1 MQRSITELALVRA
14 HNLKPGD
21 RLISPKSAFGL
32 IKHHA
37 IYLGY
42 DENYNHYMIENL
54 DTTGVSLTRLDTYFL
69 KNPEIVAY
77 KRYSGSNE
85 QRKVMI
91 QRALS
96 KVGQPYSLITYNCE
110 HFANQVQ
117 HNDSSSGQ
125 VAVGVITLGILAL
138 FAALS

>member
-1 MQRSITELALVRA
+1 MQETLKELALVRA

-37 IYLGY
+37 FYLGY
-42 DENYNHYMIENL
+42 DVYGNHYMIENL
-54 DTTGVSLTRLDTYFL
+54 DTTGVSLTRLNTYFE
-69 KNPEIVAY
+69 KNPAIVAY

-91 QRALS
+91 QKALS
-96 KVGQPYSLITYNCE
+96 KIGQPYSLITYNCE
-110 HFANQVQ
+110 HFANEVL
-117 HNDSSSGQ
+117 HNNKSSEQ
-125 VAVGVITLGILAL
+125 VAIGVISLGILAL